1 MKLFSDINLSR
12 LARTGAVAI
21 AAAVALSG
29 CQSMKRTLGLQ
40 RTVPDEFAVAAPAP
54 LSVPPD
60 YNLRPPAP
68 GEERPQQLTPVE
80 QARAA
85 LIGRARLQ
93 AYQTRG
99 MSRGEAQFLARAGA
113 DDIAPN
119 IRNTLDKEVSVFAP
133 EKSDFT
139 DRLLF
144 WKSEDPAG
152 TVIDPAAETQRLNQN
167 AASGKKP
174 GDGPIPVIS
183 KGGSGF
189 LKVF

>member
-1 MKLFSDINLSR
+1 MKLVSDTKLSR
-12 LARTGAVAI
+12 AAATGVLI
-21 AAAVALSG
+21 AAAAMALSG
-29 CQSMKRTLGLQ
+29 CQTMRRNLGLQ

-68 GEERPQQLTPVE
+68 GEDRPQQLTPTE

-93 AYQTRG
+93 AYQSRG
-99 MSRGEAQFLARAGA
+99 MSRGEAQFLAHAGA

-119 IRNTLDKEVSVFAP
+119 IRNTLDKEVSVFAG
-133 EKSDFT
+133 EKKDFT

-144 WKSEDPAG
+144 WKEDEAAG
-152 TVIDPAAETQRLNQN
+152 TAIDPAAEAQRLSQN

-189 LKVF
+189 LKIF